1 MIGRILKLII
11 VTISKYAHYLDLA
24 NKFHCAYFDDD
35 SIYNFKTRALEIIVE
50 LSLLLL
56 NLLYIHHIALKL
68 KHSNHSFKTEAYAW

>member
-11 VTISKYAHYLDLA
+11 VIISKYAHYLDLA

-68 KHSNHSFKTEAYAW
+68 KHSNHSSKTEAYAW